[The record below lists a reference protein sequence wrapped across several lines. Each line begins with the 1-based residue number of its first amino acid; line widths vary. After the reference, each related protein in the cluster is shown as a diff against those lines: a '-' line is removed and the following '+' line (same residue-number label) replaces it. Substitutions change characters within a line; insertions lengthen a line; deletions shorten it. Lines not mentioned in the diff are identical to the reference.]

1 MATKG
6 GSLLGRADSTLV
18 QGALKAELANIS
30 PNMQGIYQMQAEN
43 VTNLQTAVQ
52 DFFYA
57 FDKSN
62 NDLRNEVK
70 ELTPKLLADIETGTY
85 IDDSYVD
92 LVSQEINSL
101 RQQMKSIPRGREG
114 EAQRAK
120 IRTRLANIKA
130 ESSSAEQTM
139 TKIAT
144 LIDNDQIDF
153 NSLQTGDMELWKSIL
168 DKSAKR
174 EFVDGKLVYS
184 ANINGKELKI
194 SHSDLEKRF
203 LPKQYGVQINA
214 LKLSNGFINVGK
226 QGLDYD
232 FNGAV
237 NAYEALMTNKQEV
250 LGLINNPF
258 GSMQY
263 SFKDALKGKDPNLTK
278 ELIGALNN
286 VGGFDVD
293 NDGIPDQI
301 TMSNL
306 NKLVSTLTNPDDENF
321 NLATTKRIAAAFYAD
336 NDGRIQYNKG
346 KSIFDAKQLS
356 TPSDESSSNETPW
369 LEWGAA
375 YDAQY
380 VPTGGTKD
388 QSPINVP
395 WRTKR
400 ERRNDLDNLNTVR
413 GAHYVYTWDDK
424 NQVYTSGDETF
435 TRYDV
440 ADIEGLIKTGENRA
454 TFNVANAQQN
464 KENNKNLSEGL
475 APLSLLKK
483 DGDDNVSSQL
493 NTLFKMSIASGNE
506 SEYFFAP
513 FSRDYTRGVYDP
525 RTSDNAATNDVM
537 LMKTRGPNGELL
549 NKNSFKPV
557 INPVTGQPYRFR
569 TGSKAN
575 KSDLEILNKLMDDF
589 GYVTKQP
596 MFNVEEDIQ
605 D

>member
-1 MATKG
+1 MATKTG
-6 GSLLGRADSTLV
+6 GSLLGRADNTLV
-18 QGALKAELANIS
+18 QGALKAELANVGS
-30 PNMQGIYQMQAEN
+30 NMQGVYQMQVEN

-62 NDLRNEVK
+62 LDLQNEVK

-120 IRTRLANIKA
+120 IKTRLANIKA
-130 ESSSAEQTM
+130 ESGSAEQTM

-168 DKSAKR
+168 DKTAKR

-203 LPKQYGVQINA
+203 LPKQYGVQSNA

-263 SFKDALKGKDPNLTK
+263 SFKDALKGKDPKLVG
-278 ELIGALNN
+278 ELLGALNRI
-286 VGGFDVD
+286 GGFNVEGDER
-293 NDGIPDQI
+293 PDQI

-306 NKLVSTLTNPDDENF
+306 NKLVSTLTNPDDDNF
-321 NLATTKRIAAAFYAD
+321 NLATTKRVAAAFYAD
-336 NDGRIQYNKG
+336 NDGRTQHSKG
-346 KSIFDAKQLS
+346 KSLYDLAKRREQEE
-356 TPSDESSSNETPW
+356 SDEKTNTYAANMNLGGGVNTNTLISYINDLESGTIINPRDGQKYSVNDDNSWTNESGKTISGNDMVNALQYFEFEKQGYTFDDEGKELTKGSKRPYMFVSDVQFKPFLGTSVKQNEQDFLPTP
-369 LEWGAA
+369 AS
-375 YDAQY
+375 
-380 VPTGGTKD
+380 TKD
-388 QSPINVP
+388 VEVRISEQKNYSQVVNTINDILKDYKIDSSKNAKFGK
-395 WRTKR
+395 TFS
-400 ERRNDLDNLNTVR
+400 RNTITFDGQKYDL
-413 GAHYVYTWDDK
+413 
-424 NQVYTSGDETF
+424 SGYF
-435 TRYDV
+435 M
-440 ADIEGLIKTGENRA
+440 K
-454 TFNVANAQQN
+454 
-464 KENNKNLSEGL
+464 NKNEKQKQEGEQN
-475 APLSLLKK
+475 LK
-483 DGDDNVSSQL
+483 DL
-493 NTLFKMSIASGNE
+493 IAAVQAFVGG
-506 SEYFFAP
+506 
-513 FSRDYTRGVYDP
+513 R
-525 RTSDNAATNDVM
+525 
-537 LMKTRGPNGELL
+537 EL
-549 NKNSFKPV
+549 P
-557 INPVTGQPYRFR
+557 
-569 TGSKAN
+569 
-575 KSDLEILNKLMDDF
+575 
-589 GYVTKQP
+589 
-596 MFNVEEDIQ
+596 
-605 D
+605 

>member
-1 MATKG
+1 MATKTG
-6 GSLLGRADSTLV
+6 GGLLGRADSTLV
-18 QGALKAELANIS
+18 QGALKAELANIA
-30 PNMQGIYQMQAEN
+30 PDMRGVYKMQAEN

-62 NDLRNEVK
+62 NDLENEVK

-101 RQQMKSIPRGREG
+101 RQQMKLIPKGIEC
-114 EAQRAK
+114 EAERAK
-120 IRTRLANIKA
+120 IKTKLANIKA
-130 ESSSAEQTM
+130 ESGSAEQTM

-168 DKSAKR
+168 NKTAKR

-203 LPKQYGVQINA
+203 LPKQYGVQSNA

-226 QGLDYD
+226 QGLEYD
-232 FNGAV
+232 FNGAM
-237 NAYEALMTNKQEV
+237 NAYETLMTNKQEV

-263 SFKDALKGKDPNLTK
+263 SFKDALKRKDPNLTK
-278 ELIGALNN
+278 ELISALNN

-293 NDGIPDQI
+293 NDGTPDQI

-346 KSIFDAKQLS
+346 KSLFDAK
-356 TPSDESSSNETPW
+356 TDTDSN
-369 LEWGAA
+369 
-375 YDAQY
+375 
-380 VPTGGTKD
+380 
-388 QSPINVP
+388 
-395 WRTKR
+395 
-400 ERRNDLDNLNTVR
+400 
-413 GAHYVYTWDDK
+413 
-424 NQVYTSGDETF
+424 
-435 TRYDV
+435 
-440 ADIEGLIKTGENRA
+440 
-454 TFNVANAQQN
+454 
-464 KENNKNLSEGL
+464 
-475 APLSLLKK
+475 
-483 DGDDNVSSQL
+483 
-493 NTLFKMSIASGNE
+493 
-506 SEYFFAP
+506 
-513 FSRDYTRGVYDP
+513 
-525 RTSDNAATNDVM
+525 
-537 LMKTRGPNGELL
+537 
-549 NKNSFKPV
+549 NKNSFDFSGV
-557 INPVTGQPYRFR
+557 QLLNGQYMSPGNAETLRDNVLEGRSFNFKDPTNKEISTYDFVNKNWYENYKEGDYENSDSYIGSADDLMFGFTNDKRFQGLK
-569 TGSKAN
+569 TKKTVDPFSGQVKEPELTLIQTKNDDDAASNLNNFFSLAN
-575 KSDLEILNKLMDDF
+575 KDYKFVPYYRTRFIDRVIGFADSGIAKDDATTNDIMLVDKNGNPYTKDDVVVRFKTGKNANEDTLKTIVTTLVDLGIDDA
-589 GYVTKQP
+589 GL
-596 MFNVEEDIQ
+596 
-605 D
+605 

>member
-18 QGALKAELANIS
+18 QGALKAELANVG
-30 PNMQGIYQMQAEN
+30 PNMQGVYQMQAEN

-62 NDLRNEVK
+62 LDLQNEVK

-130 ESSSAEQTM
+130 ESASAEQTM

-168 DKSAKR
+168 DKTAKR

-203 LPKQYGVQINA
+203 LPKQYGVQNNA

-226 QGLDYD
+226 QGLSYD

-237 NAYEALMTNKQEV
+237 NAYESLMTNKQEV
-250 LGLINNPF
+250 LGVINNPF

-263 SFKDALKGKDPNLTK
+263 SFKDALKGKDPKLVG
-278 ELIGALNN
+278 ELLGALNRI
-286 VGGFDVD
+286 GGFNVEGDER
-293 NDGIPDQI
+293 PDQI

-321 NLATTKRIAAAFYAD
+321 NLATTKRVAAAFYAD

-346 KSIFDAKQLS
+346 KSLFDAQQRKQKENQ
-356 TPSDESSSNETPW
+356 TPKTDKFGGFSQYSD
-369 LEWGAA
+369 
-375 YDAQY
+375 
-380 VPTGGTKD
+380 TGGD
-388 QSPINVP
+388 PDANVNSFQSIPYSDKVTRRKSLLNLETVP
-395 WRTKR
+395 
-400 ERRNDLDNLNTVR
+400 
-413 GAHYVYTWDDK
+413 GAHYTYK
-424 NQVYTSGDETF
+424 
-435 TRYDV
+435 YDGNNEGGWQAFDGTEFVRNMDGAEV
-440 ADIEGLIKTGENRA
+440 ARIEGLMSASDSSFSVFNKTTEE
-454 TFNVANAQQN
+454 
-464 KENNKNLSEGL
+464 KESEKSTIPPIPGGVSLKDIQSFKKSDIISNLSNTFDSSMFTKFNFKVILDDYNDRTVLLISPKDKNTKGGGKYIIGDGANEETAKKITL
-475 APLSLLKK
+475 DFEDYLINDPL
-483 DGDDNVSSQL
+483 N
-493 NTLFKMSIASGNE
+493 
-506 SEYFFAP
+506 
-513 FSRDYTRGVYDP
+513 
-525 RTSDNAATNDVM
+525 
-537 LMKTRGPNGELL
+537 PN
-549 NKNSFKPV
+549 SP
-557 INPVTGQPYRFR
+557 
-569 TGSKAN
+569 
-575 KSDLEILNKLMDDF
+575 
-589 GYVTKQP
+589 
-596 MFNVEEDIQ
+596 
-605 D
+605 

>member
-18 QGALKAELANIS
+18 QGALKAELANVG
-30 PNMQGIYQMQAEN
+30 PNMQGVYQMQAEN

-101 RQQMKSIPRGREG
+101 REQMKSIPKGREG
-114 EAQRAK
+114 EAERAK

-130 ESSSAEQTM
+130 ESGSAEQTM

-203 LPKQYGVQINA
+203 LPKQYGVQSNA

-226 QGLDYD
+226 QGLSYD
-232 FNGAV
+232 FNGAM
-237 NAYEALMTNKQEV
+237 NAYETLMTNKQEV

-263 SFKDALKGKDPNLTK
+263 SFTDALKGKDPKLVG
-278 ELIGALNN
+278 ELLGALNRI
-286 VGGFDVD
+286 GGFNVEGDER
-293 NDGIPDQI
+293 PDQI
-301 TMSNL
+301 TMLNL
-306 NKLVSTLTNPDDENF
+306 NKLVSTLTNPDDDNF
-321 NLATTKRIAAAFYAD
+321 NLATTKRVAAAFYAD

-346 KSIFDAKQLS
+346 KSLFDAKQRKQEESQTPKANKYGGFAYASDTGGDS
-356 TPSDESSSNETPW
+356 TAGIDAFTNISFSDKVARRKSLLNLETVPGAHYTYKYDKNNEGGW
-369 LEWGAA
+369 AA
-375 YDAQY
+375 YDGTEFVRNMDGAEVARIEGLMSASDNSFSDFNVSIVEKNKKNKDEQPKKPGQ
-380 VPTGGTKD
+380 VGLGSINIEGNTTKD
-388 QSPINVP
+388 QV
-395 WRTKR
+395 
-400 ERRNDLDNLNTVR
+400 RRVANNLEEV
-413 GAHYVYTWDDK
+413 
-424 NQVYTSGDETF
+424 F
-435 TRYDV
+435 
-440 ADIEGLIKTGENRA
+440 GENFKNDFSISVISK
-454 TFNVANAQQN
+454 TKIGGGGMFGKSSTTSTTPN
-464 KENNKNLSEGL
+464 KIRIKS
-475 APLSLLKK
+475 K
-483 DGDDNVSSQL
+483 DGRFD
-493 NTLFKMSIASGNE
+493 KI
-506 SEYFFAP
+506 
-513 FSRDYTRGVYDP
+513 YDI
-525 RTSDNAATNDVM
+525 
-537 LMKTRGPNGELL
+537 GPNATQ
-549 NKNSFKPV
+549 KTV
-557 INPVTGQPYRFR
+557 DQIN
-569 TGSKAN
+569 
-575 KSDLEILNKLMDDF
+575 IDF
-589 GYVTKQP
+589 ADYITIDSSY
-596 MFNVEEDIQ
+596 ED
-605 D
+605 